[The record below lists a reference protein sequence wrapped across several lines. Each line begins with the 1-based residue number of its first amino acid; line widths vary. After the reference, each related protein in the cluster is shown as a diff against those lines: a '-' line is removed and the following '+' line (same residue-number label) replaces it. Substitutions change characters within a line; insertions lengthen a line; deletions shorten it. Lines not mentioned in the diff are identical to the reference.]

1 MNTDYTKFFTPAT
14 RHCNT
19 RNSDT
24 NNFDVVATHR
34 QTRAL
39 ERMGGETSHCPSE
52 TCDARNPPKILR
64 RKCQTAVSLAAVW
77 HPLQCLFM
85 DEEVDELGD
94 RLEDLGI
101 EIECV
106 YPSANRFPTTFENEI
121 RNSIFVFCFPAIS
134 KNGIQTSIFVFR
146 FP

>member
-1 MNTDYTKFFTPAT
+1 M
-14 RHCNT
+14 
-19 RNSDT
+19 
-24 NNFDVVATHR
+24 
-34 QTRAL
+34 
-39 ERMGGETSHCPSE
+39 
-52 TCDARNPPKILR
+52 
-64 RKCQTAVSLAAVW
+64 
-77 HPLQCLFM
+77 
-85 DEEVDELGD
+85 DELGD

-121 RNSIFVFCFPAIS
+121 RISIFVFCFPAIS